1 MKHVTQLLIFG
12 IILLF
17 TWSPA
22 FIQAQSPE
30 RFSYQAVMR
39 DANDDLLRNTAVGIR
54 IQILEE
60 SAFGSA
66 VYVETQSANTNTNG
80 LVSLV
85 IGDGNV
91 VQGDLA
97 NVDWA
102 NKNHFIKTE
111 VDPTGGDNYSLSG
124 TSELLSVPYA
134 LYAAAGGEPGPQG
147 PQGPEGPQGPVGP
160 EGPEGPQGLLPN
172 GITGA
177 IPYWTGSNWRVSSTT
192 LYHQGNRIGLGTT
205 SPDDGFHIHN
215 NRFRFS
221 HGGKIFRLENSDG
234 GALVCGTVTANTF
247 ALLSNGTRRMQIR
260 PNGDISFGA
269 PIGPDTDIHLYHGTL
284 PTSATV
290 IDHGLRVQNEAA
302 NDNHWTLYTVNS
314 SGNLQLYS
322 KAGGTDVIGSFN
334 NVTGSYSSTS
344 NRAFKKN
351 ISSLGKEVV
360 NKIMKLDPSQYSF
373 KRDVNN
379 QMTFGFIAEDV
390 QDLFP
395 ELVEKVGEKEENL
408 ALNYAGFSVLAI
420 KGIQLQQ
427 NTIDDLKS
435 QVEKLEKVVAE
446 REERFVALERKVQ
459 ELEAM
464 LMDQK

>member
-1 MKHVTQLLIFG
+1 MKHLTQLLLHS
-12 IILLF
+12 ILLALILHSF
-17 TWSPA
+17 GLE
-22 FIQAQSPE
+22 AQSPD

-39 DANDDLLRNTAVGIR
+39 DANSDPLRNTTVGIR

-66 VYVETQSANTNTNG
+66 VYVETQSVNTNTNG
-80 LVSLV
+80 LLSLI

-102 NKNHFIKTE
+102 NKNHFVKTE

-124 TSELLSVPYA
+124 SSELLSVPYA
-134 LYAAAGGEPGPQG
+134 KYAATGGEPGPQG
-147 PQGPEGPQGPVGP
+147 PQGPQGP
-160 EGPEGPQGLLPN
+160 EGPEGPQGMLPN

-177 IPYWTGSNWRVSSTT
+177 IPYWTGSLWRVSSTT
-192 LYHQGNRIGLGTT
+192 LYHDGDKIGLGTT

-221 HGGKIFRLENSDG
+221 HGSKIFRLENSDG
-234 GALVCGTVTANTF
+234 GALVCGTVTPNTF

-269 PIGPDTDIHLYHGTL
+269 PIGPDTDMHLYHGTL
-284 PTSATV
+284 PSSTTV
-290 IDHGLRVQNEAA
+290 IDHGLRIQNEAA

-334 NVTGSYSSTS
+334 NMTGSYSSSS
-344 NRAFKKN
+344 NRALKTN
-351 ISSLGKEVV
+351 IASLGQSVIQ
-360 NKIMKLDPSQYSF
+360 KIMNLDPSRYSF
-373 KRDVNN
+373 KRDGNE
-379 QMTFGFIAEDV
+379 QMTLGFIAEDV
-390 QDLFP
+390 QEVFP

-420 KGIQLQQ
+420 KGIQIQQ
-427 NTIDDLKS
+427 KAIDDLES
-435 QVEKLEKVVAE
+435 QVQQLEQAVSE
-446 REERFVALERKVQ
+446 REERLVSLEQKVR
-459 ELEAM
+459 EFEAM
-464 LMDQK
+464 LVDQK